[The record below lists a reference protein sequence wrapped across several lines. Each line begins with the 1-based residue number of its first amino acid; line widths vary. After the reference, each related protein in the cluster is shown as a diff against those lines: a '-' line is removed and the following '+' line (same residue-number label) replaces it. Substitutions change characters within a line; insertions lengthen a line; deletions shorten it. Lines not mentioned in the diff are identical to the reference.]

1 MTCWFRVIPDNPQ
14 RGDGFNEEEIAEIQA
29 TRQAIRDMQRNLTD
43 HMTVLLNYLNQV
55 KEQNLIAT
63 NFNLITHSDE
73 F

>member
-1 MTCWFRVIPDNPQ
+1 
-14 RGDGFNEEEIAEIQA
+14 
-29 TRQAIRDMQRNLTD
+29 MQRNLTD